1 MFNATSDPLIIEWGS
16 LPPPALSPP
25 RDEGLVLHGKVM
37 VSRLAFSMKMLPA
50 AVEFCQ
56 REREAGQECV
66 IVRRD
71 ECLLIYTE
79 QASEIPDPTGRSGR
93 SPPSPPPPAEG
104 PGDETPL
111 SPDSQAH
118 DEIALAPPVDTSLGG
133 AALEMPPTPCLT
145 LASEPREDSDA
156 TSTVDWEPNFL
167 EICQDALM
175 DAIGPIA
182 PLILDEV
189 LSQYSPRAAR
199 DLIDLLSAQIPDA
212 QAAHQFQT
220 RLQHVRD

>member
-1 MFNATSDPLIIEWGS
+1 MADLPSKMFNATSDPLIIEWGS

-25 RDEGLVLHGKVM
+25 SDEGLVLHGKVM

-79 QASEIPDPTGRSGR
+79 QASEIPDPTGASGR
-93 SPPSPPPPAEG
+93 SPP
-104 PGDETPL
+104 TPL

-145 LASEPREDSDA
+145 LASEPREDSDG